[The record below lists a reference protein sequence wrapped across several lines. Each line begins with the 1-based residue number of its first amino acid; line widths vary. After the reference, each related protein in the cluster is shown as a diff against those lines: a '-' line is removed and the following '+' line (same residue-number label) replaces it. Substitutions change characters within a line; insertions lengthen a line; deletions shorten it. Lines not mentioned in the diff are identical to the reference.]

1 MTNEIYVDDV
11 LIQNEFPKKQFK
23 NGYLIR
29 CVKCDELIYRKWF
42 DNSILNEKY
51 ICKKCVMLHD
61 NPMFNDNIKQ
71 KHSDIMQSY
80 EYKKKL
86 SDACTGT
93 LNGFYGKKHTPE
105 SIEKII
111 KSFRNWYLKLS
122 EDDYNN
128 WRKKMSDGNKK
139 LMIREPFFYSEIK
152 RKAAIASHVS
162 QFSKKGM
169 NKIEKIVYNYIVNKG
184 LNIKFSVILGK
195 HQYDFGIKDKRIL
208 IEIDGDYWHSN
219 PKLFN
224 KDGTDGKRKIN
235 KTQLSKTEKDIIKTN
250 FALKHN
256 FKLIRIWEDEVK
268 NGTFVNKLND
278 IL

>member
-1 MTNEIYVDDV
+1 MINEIYVNDV
-11 LIQNEFPKKQFK
+11 LVENEFPKKRFK
-23 NGYLIR
+23 KGYLIR
-29 CVKCDELIYRKWF
+29 CIKCNNLIYRKWF
-42 DNSILNEKY
+42 DKSILNKKY
-51 ICKKCVMLHD
+51 VCKKCVMLYD
-61 NPMFNDNIKQ
+61 NPMFDNNVKE
-71 KHSDIMQSY
+71 KHSFILKSD
-80 EYKKKL
+80 EYRKKL
-86 SDACTGT
+86 SNACIGE

-111 KSFRNWYLKLS
+111 KNYKNWYSKLS
-122 EDDYNN
+122 EDEYNE

-139 LMIREPFFYSEIK
+139 LMNSNPIFYSGIK
-152 RKAAIASHVS
+152 RKAAISSHIS
-162 QFSKKGM
+162 QFYKKEM
-169 NKIEKIVYNYIVNKG
+169 NKIEKIVYDYIINMG
-184 LNIKFSVILGK
+184 LNIKFSVILGR

-224 KDGTDGKRKIN
+224 IDGTDGKRKIN
-235 KTQLSKTEKDIIKTN
+235 NTQLGKIKKDVIKTN

-268 NGTFVNKLND
+268 NGTFINKLKD